1 MALVEPCAPQGGA
14 AVRAVCATTPR
25 GCAYS
30 GGRAAQWKKTSP
42 IGDLPET
49 IPRAHAVVIG
59 AKALRRKADG
69 IGCCST
75 GCIALSQT
83 QCARSVSLALARPD
97 RSVSAA
103 AWTSVSD
110 SSTPAGW

>member
-1 MALVEPCAPQGGA
+1 M
-14 AVRAVCATTPR
+14 VRAVGAPHSNAAAGLFR
-25 GCAYS
+25 LQG
-30 GGRAAQWKKTSP
+30 AQWKKTSP
-42 IGDLPET
+42 MGDLPDT
-49 IPRAHAVVIG
+49 MPSAHAVVIG

-75 GCIALSQT
+75 GCIALSQI